1 MARMRI
7 FIMLSLA
14 VSAGGA
20 LAFGTYN
27 FMQKTAVANVEVP
40 TTPVLI
46 AAADLPLGSSIG
58 ADDVKVVGWPS
69 NSVPEGALTKPE
81 ETVGRTVL
89 SSIIR
94 HELMLDGKLA
104 PLAAGTGMSP
114 VIPSG
119 MRAMSVRVNEV
130 IGVAGYVLPGTH
142 VDVLATANPTDQ
154 RADMT
159 SKLVLSNVKV
169 LAAGTLLEQ
178 GNDKAK
184 PMAVSVVTLIVTP
197 EQAERLTLAST
208 EGKIQLALRNPLDMS
223 APATPGIKPAALMST
238 APPIAPSAA
247 AGPRRVKVEAPPPP
261 PPPAPAPTVEVIR
274 GDKRAN
280 ETIR

>member
-27 FMQKTAVANVEVP
+27 FMQQSAATTVEAP
-40 TTPVLI
+40 STPVLI
-46 AAADLPLGSSIG
+46 AAADLALGSSIG
-58 ADDVKVVGWPS
+58 VDDVKVVRWPS
-69 NSVPEGALTKPE
+69 SSVPEGALTKAE

-89 SSIIR
+89 TGIVR
-94 HELMLDGKLA
+94 NELMLDGKLA
-104 PLAAGTGMSP
+104 PLAAGTGLAP

-169 LAAGTLLEQ
+169 LAAGTRLED
-178 GNDKAK
+178 GKDKAQ
-184 PMAVSVVTLIVTP
+184 PMAVTVVTLIVTP

-223 APATPGIKPAALMST
+223 APPTPGIRPGALMST
-238 APPIAPSAA
+238 APPVAPSTAG
-247 AGPRRVKVEAPPPP
+247 GPRRVKVEAPPPP
-261 PPPAPAPTVEVIR
+261 PPAPTVEVIR
-274 GDKRAN
+274 GDKRAH
-280 ETIR
+280 EIIK

>member
-7 FIMLSLA
+7 FIMLALA

-27 FMQKTAVANVEVP
+27 FMQTSGATVEVP
-40 TTPVLI
+40 TSPVLV
-46 AAADLPLGSSIG
+46 AAADLHLGTSIG
-58 ADDVKVVGWPS
+58 ADDVKVVRWPS
-69 NSVPEGALTKPE
+69 SSVPEGALTKPE
-81 ETVGRTVL
+81 ETTGRTVM
-89 SSIIR
+89 SGIVR
-94 HELMLDGKLA
+94 HELMLDAKLA
-104 PLAAGTGMSP
+104 PLEAGTGLP
-114 VIPSG
+114 PIIPSG

-142 VDVLATANPTDQ
+142 VDVLATANPTDS

-159 SKLVLSNVKV
+159 SKLVLPNVKV
-169 LAAGTLLEQ
+169 LAAGTMLEQ
-178 GNDKAK
+178 KDDKAK

-208 EGKIQLALRNPLDMS
+208 EGKIQLALRNPLDES
-223 APATPGIKPAALMST
+223 APPTPGIKPASLMST
-238 APPIAPSAA
+238 APPVTPPAA
-247 AGPRRVKVEAPPPP
+247 GGPRRVKVEAPPPP
-261 PPPAPAPTVEVIR
+261 PPVAPATVEVIR

-280 ETIR
+280 EPIVK